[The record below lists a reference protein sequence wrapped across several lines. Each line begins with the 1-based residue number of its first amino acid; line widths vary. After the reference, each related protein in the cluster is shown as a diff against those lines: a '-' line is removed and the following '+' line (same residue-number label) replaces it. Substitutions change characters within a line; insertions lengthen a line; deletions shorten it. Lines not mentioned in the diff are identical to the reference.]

1 MTRLTARSNII
12 KLVLEAVAVKHQNRS
27 RYAEMGGHDS
37 AYSLV
42 MLGRNDWSRWSEM
55 SSTSSFS
62 LSHLALIES
71 T

>member
-42 MLGRNDWSRWSEM
+42 MLGRNDWS
-55 SSTSSFS
+55 
-62 LSHLALIES
+62 
-71 T
+71 